1 MNDLLDAIINL
12 VIKDYKT
19 FKNLCKYNDPVDVVL
34 TILNYNYWKLVKRFC
49 LIIILIIIYIYMG
62 GINK

>member
-19 FKNLCKYNDPVDVVL
+19 FKNFCKHNDPVDVVL